1 MISIAGLMLAAS
13 LLTVKAYPNSFDIHG
28 VVVGGVTSRA
38 ALEAALGL
46 KCGEPIGDRV
56 RCSSDGAHLSS
67 WPSGTIRVTAYYR
80 VSNSVLEQVYIKF
93 HSSEAFQFDSEMR
106 DKFGEPSPSH
116 IPVVNKKGDITLYDA
131 EDWTNR
137 NGDTVTLLPVDIS
150 DDGSGFLRME
160 AKKRL

>member
-1 MISIAGLMLAAS
+1 MISIAGWMLASS

-28 VVVGGVTSRA
+28 VVIGEVTSRA

-46 KCGEPIGDRV
+46 KCGKPIGDRV

-93 HSSEAFQFDSEMR
+93 YSSEAIQFDSEMR

-116 IPVVNKKGDITLYDA
+116 IPVVNKKDDITLYDA
-131 EDWTNR
+131 EVWTNR
-137 NGDTVTLLPVDIS
+137 NGDTVTLVPVDIS

-160 AKKRL
+160 VKKRL

>member
-1 MISIAGLMLAAS
+1 MVSIAGWMLASS
-13 LLTVKAYPNSFDIHG
+13 LLTVKAFPNSFDIHG
-28 VVVGGVTSRA
+28 VVIGEVTSRA
-38 ALEAALGL
+38 SLEAVLGL
-46 KCGEPIGDRV
+46 RCGEPIRDRV

-80 VSNSVLEQVYIKF
+80 VSNSILEQVCIKF
-93 HSSEAFQFDSEMR
+93 HSSEAIQYDSEMR

-137 NGDTVTLLPVDIS
+137 NGDTVTLVPVDIS
-150 DDGSGFLRME
+150 DDGSGYLKME
-160 AKKRL
+160 VKKGH